1 MVLAEQAGLPVAGS
15 VPTLPAGHVA
25 ADRLNT
31 WIEAAAAHAGLHT
44 DQVFVGLDEIDTL
57 LTHGAPALV
66 RIAAIEGAPFLAVLR
81 ASRGRLAV
89 IGPDRRVQRLK
100 TRTVISL
107 LKAPFETPI
116 EADVDDGLDTLA
128 LGRGRERARAR
139 MIADR
144 LQSARFRGC
153 WLVHLPPGA
162 SVAHGLSE
170 AGVVRRLALLVL
182 AYSAQYGLFV
192 LSWWLLGRAILDGTV
207 DRGWLL
213 GWVLLLV
220 SLVPLRLAATWSQ
233 GRAAISLGA
242 WLRRRLLRGAFNIKR
257 QDVRRKGA
265 GQLFGLVVESAA
277 VDALALSGGLSA
289 VFAVLELVVAAA
301 VLWAGAGALLP
312 PLLVCWTVIAG
323 YLSWRYFYR
332 RNAWTGVRF
341 NLTEQLLE
349 SMLGHRTRLV
359 QQTRGD
365 RYQREDESLDRYLES
380 GRTMDA
386 AGLWLTGFVP
396 RGWLVV
402 ALASMTPLLASG
414 PSAGRLATSVG
425 GVLLAYRAL
434 QRLASGLASLTGAM
448 IAARSVAPLARAAA
462 SEQALPLPSTL
473 LATPATDPM
482 VARARDVTFR
492 YRPQGDAVLQGCSLN
507 IERNARLLLEGPSGS
522 GKTTLGAILAGL
534 EQPESGLLLVDGF
547 DRSSLGAAGWRS
559 RVVMAPQAHDN
570 YLVGA
575 SLAFNLLMGRRWPA
589 DRADLAEAEAVCR
602 DLGLGDLLDRLPAGL
617 NQVVGE
623 TGWQLSQGERIRV
636 FLARALLQRPD
647 LLILDESFSA
657 LDWENVD
664 RAMRCVVDRAST
676 VLAIA
681 HP

>member
-1 MVLAEQAGLPVAGS
+1 MLAERAGLPVAGS
-15 VPTLPAGHVA
+15 AATLPAGHVA
-25 ADRLNT
+25 PDRLNA
-31 WIEAAAAHAGLHT
+31 WIETAAAYAGLHT
-44 DQVFVGLDEIDTL
+44 DQVFVALDELDSL
-57 LTHGAPALV
+57 LTHSGPALV
-66 RIAAIEGAPFLAVLR
+66 RVAAIEGMLFLAVLG
-81 ASRGRLAV
+81 AARGRLLV
-89 IGPDRRVQRLK
+89 LGPDRRVHRLQ
-100 TRTVISL
+100 TSMVVSL
-107 LKAPFETPI
+107 LRAPFELPV
-116 EADVDDGLDTLA
+116 EADVDRGLDTLG

-144 LQSARFRGC
+144 LTSVRFRGC
-153 WLVHLPPGA
+153 WLVQLPPGA
-162 SVAHGLSE
+162 SVVHGLRE

-192 LSWWLLGRAILDGTV
+192 FSWWLLGRAILDGTV

-277 VDALALSGGLSA
+277 IDNLALSGGLSA
-289 VFAVLELVVAAA
+289 VFAVLELAVASA

-312 PLLVCWTVIAG
+312 PLLGCWVAAAG
-323 YLSWRYFYR
+323 YLAWRYFGR
-332 RNAWTGVRF
+332 RDTWTGVRIG
-341 NLTEQLLE
+341 LTEQLLE
-349 SMLGHRTRLV
+349 SMLGHRTKLV
-359 QQTRGD
+359 QQRRED
-365 RYQREDESLDRYLES
+365 RHQREDESLDRYLER

-386 AGLWLTGFVP
+386 AGLWLTAFIP

-414 PSAGRLATSVG
+414 PSTGRLATSVG

-434 QRLASGLASLTGAM
+434 QRLTSGLSSLTGAM
-448 IAARSVAPLARAAA
+448 IAARSVTPLAQAAA
-462 SEQALPLPSTL
+462 LEQTLPLPSTL
-473 LATPATDPM
+473 LATGTDSM
-482 VARARDVTFR
+482 VARARDIAFR
-492 YRPQGDAVLQGCSLN
+492 YRAQGDAVLQGCSLN
-507 IERNARLLLEGPSGS
+507 IERNARLILEGPSGS
-522 GKTTLGAILAGL
+522 GKTTFGAILAGL
-534 EQPESGLLLVDGF
+534 EQPESGLLLVGGF

-589 DRADLAEAEAVCR
+589 ERADLAEAEAICR

-664 RAMRCVVDRAST
+664 RAMRCVADSSSA